1 MPRAMRREYQVVT
14 DQDVLERW
22 LHEAV
27 VGRLATVDEDGYP
40 VIKPVNFVYHDG
52 SIYFH
57 GASAGEK
64 LDDIAR
70 CDRVGFEVDHVIAV
84 TPPPER
90 GCQTHCLYRSV
101 IIRGRAR
108 VLVAAED
115 AATKRRALEL
125 LIAKHSDASAAMS
138 EAAIQETAVVEIR
151 VEHMTGKEDLGQRWS
166 PERKRAVARLLV
178 ARDGDSARE
187 AVEALGLAWDEMA
200 TAD

>member
-1 MPRAMRREYQVVT
+1 MPRAMRREYQLVT
-14 DQDVLERW
+14 DRDVLERW

-64 LDDIAR
+64 LDGIAR
-70 CDRVGFEVDHVIAV
+70 SDRVGFEIDHVIAV

-101 IIRGRAR
+101 IVRGRAR
-108 VLVAAED
+108 VLESPEDLAA
-115 AATKRRALEL
+115 KRRALEL
-125 LIAKHSDASAAMS
+125 LIAKYS
-138 EAAIQETAVVEIR
+138 EASPVMAEAAVRETAVVEIR
-151 VEHMTGKEDLGQRWS
+151 VEHMTGKEDVGQRWS
-166 PERKRAVARLLV
+166 PERKRTVARLLR
-178 ARDGDSARE
+178 ARDGDSSRE
-187 AVEALGLAWDEMA
+187 AVEALGLSWDEVA